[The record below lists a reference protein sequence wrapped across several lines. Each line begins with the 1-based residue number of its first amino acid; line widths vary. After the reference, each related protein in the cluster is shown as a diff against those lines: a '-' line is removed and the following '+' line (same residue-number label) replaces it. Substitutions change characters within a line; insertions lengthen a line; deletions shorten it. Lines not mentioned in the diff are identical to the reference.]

1 MSINNNRGVAG
12 WGVKK
17 QNKTIAQRPKV
28 EKPKYNFARFF

>member
-17 QNKTIAQRPKV
+17 KKQKKHNSTKAKSGETQV
-28 EKPKYNFARFF
+28 